1 MVLWTFGLGCR
12 EKKPL
17 QEEFS
22 GVCVCVGDRG
32 EVRLS
37 GVYFGKISFSLS
49 IVGKKGL

>member
-22 GVCVCVGDRG
+22 GGVCVGDRG

-37 GVYFGKISFSLS
+37 GFYFGKISSSLC